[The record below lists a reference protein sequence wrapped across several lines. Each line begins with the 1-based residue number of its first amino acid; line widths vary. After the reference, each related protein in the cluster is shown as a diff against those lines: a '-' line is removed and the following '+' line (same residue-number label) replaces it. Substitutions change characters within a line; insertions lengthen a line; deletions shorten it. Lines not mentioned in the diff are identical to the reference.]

1 LVEDSVLR
9 SIPLFADVDEEVVA
23 SIAETGH
30 EKEYSRDEVIFDQGS
45 EAEYLHLLMAG
56 QVGMTAQ
63 SSDGRTAVL
72 EVMRPVE
79 VFSIASVLSDAPHLT
94 GAMALEPCWVVR
106 IPAAEIR
113 RFTDEHPPLARTML
127 HVIGQQFRMIVRQVK
142 DLKLRSSTQRL
153 GCYLLALARE
163 QNVEGEFR
171 LPYDKRLLAGRLGMT
186 PENLS
191 RAFAS
196 LREYGVETH
205 GSRVAL
211 HNPAALEAFAAPDFL
226 R

>member
-1 LVEDSVLR
+1 
-9 SIPLFADVDEEVVA
+9 
-23 SIAETGH
+23 
-30 EKEYSRDEVIFDQGS
+30 
-45 EAEYLHLLMAG
+45 
-56 QVGMTAQ
+56 
-63 SSDGRTAVL
+63 
-72 EVMRPVE
+72 
-79 VFSIASVLSDAPHLT
+79 
-94 GAMALEPCWVVR
+94 
-106 IPAAEIR
+106 
-113 RFTDEHPPLARTML
+113 
-127 HVIGQQFRMIVRQVK
+127 MIVRQVK